1 MITVGEYVKRIL
13 KARNMTQ
20 IDLVKEINRRHL
32 GYNGNDVKKAKIN
45 NFLNGT
51 WHKNY
56 PMARR
61 CEIALDLPKYSL
73 IITPLISS
81 SVPNKDAQSFLKV
94 TTCSSFNG
102 PHLSLSSKL
111 VNFELQDTNVKGNIN
126 KERVLSTLFI

>member
-73 IITPLISS
+73 IKMIGEPT
-81 SVPNKDAQSFLKV
+81 KV
-94 TTCSSFNG
+94 EWKRIAEVDN
-102 PHLSLSSKL
+102 
-111 VNFELQDTNVKGNIN
+111 NV
-126 KERVLSTLFI
+126 

>member
-1 MITVGEYVKRIL
+1 MAEWLNAPVLKTGSHNWLVGSNPTCVAKGVIMITVGEYVKKIL

-32 GYNGNDVKKAKIN
+32 GYNGNDVKKTKIN

-73 IITPLISS
+73 IKMIGEPT
-81 SVPNKDAQSFLKV
+81 KV
-94 TTCSSFNG
+94 EW
-102 PHLSLSSKL
+102 KRIAE
-111 VNFELQDTNVKGNIN
+111 VDDNV
-126 KERVLSTLFI
+126 